1 MLRLTTR
8 IDYGVRALVRL
19 GEIGQGNV
27 LTAAEISQKEGI
39 PIQFLEQILVTLRR
53 SGLIRSVRGP
63 GGGYT
68 LSKPASQLTL
78 KEIFDVLEGS
88 TALIRCLDPLS
99 LEHCE
104 REGSCTARLLF
115 QKMQDQLDTLL
126 KETSLED
133 LILMGQEA
141 GALS

>member
-1 MLRLTTR
+1 M
-8 IDYGVRALVRL
+8 RL

-99 LEHCE
+99 LERCE
-104 REGSCTARLLF
+104 RESNCTARLLF